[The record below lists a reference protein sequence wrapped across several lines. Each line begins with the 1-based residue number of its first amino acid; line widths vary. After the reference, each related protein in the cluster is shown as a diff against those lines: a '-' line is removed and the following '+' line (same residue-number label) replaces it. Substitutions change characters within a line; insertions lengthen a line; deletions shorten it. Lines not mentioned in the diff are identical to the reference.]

1 MKSFDIQ
8 TYMTNGVEKIVK
20 EAIKTTLKNP
30 KESIF
35 MLKFAAASKTAS
47 QKGLS

>member
-1 MKSFDIQ
+1 MKNFDIQ

-20 EAIKTTLKNP
+20 EAIKATLKNP

-35 MLKFAAASKTAS
+35 IKICCCQQNCITKKS
-47 QKGLS
+47 